1 MADIIFPSGFEH
13 IGEIALEDIL
23 LINDKSLTDAGGE
36 TNFVAS
42 IEQIVNFLNT
52 ISSTFKGIAHPDT
65 KYEREYKEEYY
76 IAYEKG
82 NYTFIDQNGRNLV
95 LNGQAITLITN
106 EGKDYW
112 TATEILNV
120 SNLADKDEVNKQISA
135 LQPENYLQK
144 NAMQDEELTTF
155 DFGTITQ
162 EDNQRYFRTYNN
174 DTSVAERLSFS
185 LVKGALQ
192 TYVKQQMA
200 LYPTFTDMYNAI
212 GSIMGGGSTDSL
224 AKQVSQLQNE
234 MQQLAVPF
242 SKQDQVQIKYTFNH
256 VPKCLIMDSKGYEV
270 VASVEYNTAEKYL
283 IVHLNPDEI
292 AEGIIY
298 VS

>member
-1 MADIIFPSGFEH
+1 MADIIFPSGFDRM
-13 IGEIALEDIL
+13 GELALEDIL
-23 LINDKSLTDAGGE
+23 LINDQSRTNAGEEANYSVTINEILTFINQQNG
-36 TNFVAS
+36 
-42 IEQIVNFLNT
+42 
-52 ISSTFKGIAHPDT
+52 TFKGIAYPDT
-65 KYEREYKEEYY
+65 KYERKYKEEYY
-76 IAYEKG
+76 IAYKSGTYTFTDEKG
-82 NYTFIDQNGRNLV
+82 SALNLSSD
-95 LNGQAITLITN
+95 AIYIIAN

-112 TATEILNV
+112 TATEIINI
-120 SNLADKDEVNKQISA
+120 SNLADKDEVNEQISA

-144 NAMQDEELTTF
+144 NAMKDEELTTF
-155 DFGTITQ
+155 DFGTITE

-174 DTSVAERLSFS
+174 ETSSAERLSFS

-192 TYVKQQMA
+192 TYIKQQMA

-224 AKQVSQLQNE
+224 AKQVSILQNE

-256 VPKCLIMDSKGYEV
+256 VPKCLILDSKGYEV
-270 VASVEYNTAEKYL
+270 VASVEYNTAEKFL
-283 IVHLNPDEI
+283 IVHLNPDEV

>member
-1 MADIIFPSGFEH
+1 MADIIFPGGFERM
-13 IGEIALEDIL
+13 GELALEDIL
-23 LINDKSLTDAGGE
+23 LINDQSRTNAGEEANYSVTVNEILTFINQQNG
-36 TNFVAS
+36 
-42 IEQIVNFLNT
+42 
-52 ISSTFKGIAHPDT
+52 TFRGIAHPDT
-65 KYEREYKEEYY
+65 KYERKYKEEYY
-76 IAYEKG
+76 IAYESG
-82 NYTFIDQNGRNLV
+82 AYTFTDEKGSALNLSS
-95 LNGQAITLITN
+95 GAIYIIAN

-112 TATEILNV
+112 TATEIINI
-120 SNLADKDEVNKQISA
+120 SNLASADEVNKQISA

-155 DFGTITQ
+155 DFGSITE
-162 EDNQRYFRTYNN
+162 EDNQKYFRTYNN
-174 DTSVAERLSFS
+174 DTSLSERLSFS

-224 AKQVSQLQNE
+224 AKQVSILQNE

-256 VPKCLIMDSKGYEV
+256 VPKTLILDAKGFEV
-270 VASVEYNTAEKYL
+270 VASVEYNTAEKYI
-283 IVHLNPDEI
+283 IVHLNPDEV